1 MDIFYIIVFTVMV
14 VVLIFYLTIMGIQLS
29 YSEKKGAIIKRQA
42 CPDQWSSIIH
52 SDKQHWCVFSDKNSG
67 RFKDN
72 NNKPTANPGCVGS
85 VYGTSDLSLCTH
97 SGTTPDDYRVHPT
110 KTAINFNHKFW
121 LEKAGQEGITLK
133 EQLRKWANSNG
144 ILWNTVTNS

>member
-1 MDIFYIIVFTVMV
+1 MV

-42 CPDQWSSIIH
+42 CPDHWSSIIH

-72 NNKPTANPGCVGS
+72 NNNNIANPSCIGS
-85 VYGTSDLSLCTH
+85 VYGTSDLSLCTQ
-97 SGTTPDDYRVHPT
+97 PDIDTNKVHPT
-110 KTAINFNHKFW
+110 KTAINFNHNFW

-133 EQLRKWANSNG
+133 EQLKKWANING
-144 ILWNTVTNS
+144 ISWNTVTNS